1 MAGRSSVDLSV
12 QQRGAS
18 EAAVTERLGEAP
30 VLAAR
35 DLSASYN
42 GGLALQ
48 HVSFDIYAGE
58 RIGIIGPN
66 GAGKSTLFK
75 ALVGLLP
82 HQGSISIQ
90 GAPCR
95 QSHTMVGYVPQYEAV
110 DWKFP
115 VSVWDVVMMGRAR
128 QIGYVLLPRGR
139 DRAAV
144 REALERVGMWDLRKR
159 QIGELS
165 GGQRRRVFIARA
177 LAQQASVLLL
187 DEPFSGVDAQAEAE
201 IFEVLDVLRAER
213 IAVLLATHNLVQAA
227 THFDRLMMMNRGRM
241 LAYGDPKEVYTPQT
255 LAETFGDRIALWQEG
270 DGYVMVADKPC
281 HDHDDYDS
289 RLAPGGVSGYNERFA
304 HTHHPAGGAP
314 HE

>member
-1 MAGRSSVDLSV
+1 MAWGLRSVNGNNPAADQPVGEGSVLS
-12 QQRGAS
+12 
-18 EAAVTERLGEAP
+18 
-30 VLAAR
+30 AR

-42 GGLALQ
+42 GSPAL
-48 HVSFDIYAGE
+48 HRVSFDIYPGE
-58 RIGIIGPN
+58 RVGIIGPN

-82 HQGSISIQ
+82 HHGAISIQ

-95 QSHTMVGYVPQYEAV
+95 QSHTMVGYVPQYEAI

-128 QIGYVLLPRGR
+128 QIGYVLPPRKR

-144 REALERVGMWDLRKR
+144 REALERVGLWALRKR

-177 LAQQASVLLL
+177 LAQQANVLLL

-201 IFEVLDVLRAER
+201 IYQVLDVLRAER
-213 IAVLLATHNLVQAA
+213 IAVLLATHNLAQAA
-227 THFDRLMMMNRGRM
+227 THFDRLMMMNRGHM
-241 LAYGDPKEVYTPQT
+241 VAYGDPAEVYTPQN
-255 LAETFGDRIALWQEG
+255 LAETFGDRIALWHEG
-270 DGYVMVADKPC
+270 EGYVLVADKPC
-281 HDHDDYDS
+281 HDCDEHS
-289 RLAPGGVSGYNERFA
+289 EHAA
-304 HTHHPAGGAP
+304 HEHHPFVEGAR
-314 HE
+314 E

>member
-1 MAGRSSVDLSV
+1 MAERSLAGLNA
-12 QQRGAS
+12 QQRMAS
-18 EAAVTERLGEAP
+18 EPGVEGCADEAPVLAAP

-42 GGLALQ
+42 GGLALR

-58 RIGIIGPN
+58 RVGIIGPN

-82 HQGSISIQ
+82 HHGSISIQ

-95 QSHTMVGYVPQYEAV
+95 QSHTMVGYVPQYEAI

-128 QIGYVLLPRGR
+128 QIGYVLLPRSR

-227 THFDRLMMMNRGRM
+227 THFDRLMMMSHGRM
-241 LAYGDPKEVYTPQT
+241 VAYGDPQDVYTPQT
-255 LAETFGDRIALWQEG
+255 LAETFGDRIALWREG

-281 HDHDDYDS
+281 HDHDDRDQHGEHS
-289 RLAPGGVSGYNERFA
+289 A
-304 HTHHPAGGAP
+304 HMHHHTAGASHG
-314 HE
+314 